1 MENSIRAADGR
12 WFNETQLN
20 QSLRDAYT
28 TIFDPAR
35 KSKNT
40 KKLINIEKRF
50 HLVEDVSQE
59 LYKEENKFGEVVYV
73 IVKKT
78 EFLNV
83 MSMAGAFMR
92 NIPVT
97 NDKGEKSNL
106 YEAFDENGNIKTGWK
121 LSETKSNEDFLLD
134 VDLRMLKLKH
144 KIHGNYAIDSKAKKI
159 FLVVWL
165 FNLEHGCL
173 KCTMPDLARE
183 DLMIFF
189 KKKLEVA
196 D

>member
-20 QSLRDAYT
+20 QSIRDAYT

-50 HLVEDVSQE
+50 HLVEDASQE
-59 LYKEENKFGEVVYV
+59 IYKEESKFGEVVYV

-106 YEAFDENGNIKTGWK
+106 YEAFDENGNIKAG
-121 LSETKSNEDFLLD
+121 
-134 VDLRMLKLKH
+134 
-144 KIHGNYAIDSKAKKI
+144 
-159 FLVVWL
+159 
-165 FNLEHGCL
+165 
-173 KCTMPDLARE
+173 
-183 DLMIFF
+183 
-189 KKKLEVA
+189 
-196 D
+196 